1 MKLKDLFYLL
11 VGFCLLCQS
20 CGEKDEPGTSFN
32 DVTLNCEQTYTI
44 TGGEDVEWKSD
55 NPLIASVS
63 GNIVTANVIGET
75 TIRSSKGLFKVTVK
89 GTMSKVYNVPCL
101 EWGASK
107 SRVKSFMSG
116 RTLSKETTTD
126 LVYSGSGAEIIT
138 MYTFQSDKLKNSG
151 VTLSGSYISSSK
163 LADYMLERYI
173 PISYD
178 EDSYYFYFVT
188 PDKKTAVGLTLSVS
202 GGNVIYVIAYG
213 PLSSTYSQ
221 VELKSYSVFDWQQYI
236 DIENNKDLVLPYFEE
251 IKNAL
256 NM

>member
-1 MKLKDLFYLL
+1 MKLKDFFYLL
-11 VGFCLLCQS
+11 IGVCFLCQS
-20 CGEKDEPGTSFN
+20 CGEKDGPGTNFK

-44 TGGEDVEWKSD
+44 TGGEDIEWKSD

-75 TIRSSKGLFKVTVK
+75 SIRSSKGSFKVTVK
-89 GTMSKVYNVPCL
+89 GIMSKVYDIPCL

-126 LVYSGSGAEIIT
+126 LVYYGSGAEIMT

-151 VTLSGSYISSSK
+151 VALSGSYISSSK

-173 PISYD
+173 PVSYD

-188 PDKKTAVGLTLSVS
+188 PDKKTGLALTLSVS
-202 GGNVIYVIAYG
+202 GGNVIYMIAYV
-213 PLSSTYSQ
+213 PYSSTYSQ
-221 VELKSYSVFDWQQYI
+221 VELKSYSAFDWQQYI
-236 DIENNKDLVLPYFEE
+236 DIENNEDLALSYFEE